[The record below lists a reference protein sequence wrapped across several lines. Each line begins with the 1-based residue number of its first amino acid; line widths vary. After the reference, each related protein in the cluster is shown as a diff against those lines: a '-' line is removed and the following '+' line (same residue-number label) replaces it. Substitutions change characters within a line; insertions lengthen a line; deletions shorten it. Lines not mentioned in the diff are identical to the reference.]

1 MKKNILQ
8 ALHASGIGAH
18 SGITATYHR
27 IKALFAWT
35 GIFQSVESFV
45 NKCQKGRRMHMR
57 NYSSK
62 KPSEPELELFRDVE
76 QGMVDAEAGVGDA
89 ARAGGFTSGVA
100 ARGASGL

>member
-1 MKKNILQ
+1 MGSFDIEEEYGLVQTSKWKKNILQ

-45 NKCQKGRRMHMR
+45 NKCKICQQAK
-57 NYSSK
+57 
-62 KPSEPELELFRDVE
+62 VE
-76 QGMVDAEAGVGDA
+76 H
-89 ARAGGFTSGVA
+89 
-100 ARGASGL
+100 

>member
-1 MKKNILQ
+1 MGWCILLNEKNMLQ

-45 NKCQKGRRMHMR
+45 NKCQICQQAK
-57 NYSSK
+57 
-62 KPSEPELELFRDVE
+62 VE
-76 QGMVDAEAGVGDA
+76 H
-89 ARAGGFTSGVA
+89 
-100 ARGASGL
+100 

>member
-18 SGITATYHR
+18 SGITATYHL

-45 NKCQKGRRMHMR
+45 NKCQKGRGKRDR
-57 NYSSK
+57 AGRIRSRRGCILL
-62 KPSEPELELFRDVE
+62 PSEKIV
-76 QGMVDAEAGVGDA
+76 ATGVLN
-89 ARAGGFTSGVA
+89 FVA
-100 ARGASGL
+100 MINRRVG